1 MGNNGKEKKYKEE
14 LEKALLALVEVKES
28 AIKAFQAKDFEIK
41 QAYIKRIYNIA
52 EGRTL

>member
-1 MGNNGKEKKYKEE
+1 MENGKERKYKKE
-14 LEKALLALVEVKES
+14 LENALLALVEVKES
-28 AIKAFQAKDFEIK
+28 AIKAYQTKDLETK

>member
-1 MGNNGKEKKYKEE
+1 MGNNGKEKKYKED

-28 AIKAFQAKDFEIK
+28 AIKAFQAKDLEIK